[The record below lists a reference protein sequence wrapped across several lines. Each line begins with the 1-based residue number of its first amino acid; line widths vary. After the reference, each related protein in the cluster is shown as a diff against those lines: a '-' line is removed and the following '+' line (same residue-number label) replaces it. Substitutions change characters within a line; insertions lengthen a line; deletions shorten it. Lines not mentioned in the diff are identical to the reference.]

1 MMCHRYE
8 DCFHITDRR
17 KSSRNSR
24 EFLVCEGFVDL
35 TGVVK
40 FSPTF
45 VITHAAAMFNITRQ

>member
-1 MMCHRYE
+1 MIYHRNK

-17 KSSRNSR
+17 KLSSNSR
-24 EFLVCEGFVDL
+24 EFLVCEEIVDL

-45 VITHAAAMFNITRQ
+45 VITHTAAMFNVT